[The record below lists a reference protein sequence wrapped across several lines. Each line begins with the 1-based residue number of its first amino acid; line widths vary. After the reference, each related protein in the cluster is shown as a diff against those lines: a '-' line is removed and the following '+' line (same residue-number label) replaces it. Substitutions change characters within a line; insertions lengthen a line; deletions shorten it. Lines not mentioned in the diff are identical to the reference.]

1 MDGILMNGWTW
12 IILASFVAIV
22 ELVLPGYMFIS
33 IGAALAATGLLMLV
47 GMMPFSFAGA
57 LFFCA
62 VLSAAVWAI
71 IIGIAPTR
79 RGSVQVWT
87 TDIND

>member
-1 MDGILMNGWTW
+1 MEILMNGWAW
-12 IILASFVAIV
+12 VILASFVAIA
-22 ELVLPGYMFIS
+22 ELVLPGYILIS
-33 IGAALAATGLLMLV
+33 IAAAMALTGLLLLV
-47 GMMPFSFAGA
+47 GMMPFGFGA
-57 LFFCA
+57 TLLFCA
-62 VLSAAVWAI
+62 LLSAAVWAI